1 VRNPCR
7 YDNQK
12 AAELEEYAR
21 FQAEEE
27 QRQSIIESERKR
39 MLLEHAVRLMEF
51 LPKGTL
57 QRPEDLEML
66 LEVLM
71 VRPALATLV
80 GRALHLPSLTIH
92 PADACCSPRRRGGE
106 RSSRRG
112 RHSVDGATA
121 SLCHPPPSE
130 GAHNQLD
137 CKKIYNRF
145 LCLTPHTHS
154 AAHLAAGSIQKARL
168 STWWGCD

>member
-137 CKKIYNRF
+137 CKKNIQSIP
-145 LCLTPHTHS
+145 LPHASHTLGGAS
-154 AAHLAAGSIQKARL
+154 RCWLYPK
-168 STWWGCD
+168 STALYMVGM